1 MKLVLMRHGQT
12 PWNLEGRFN
21 STTDIEICAP
31 FDAIER
37 TIPTLLRLNPKLIFS
52 SPMKRCL
59 MTADIVI
66 SQLSSSTRRMEVDDR
81 LRETDFGVFEGKRS
95 DEIMLGPYSHEFS
108 EWLDPQSSSI
118 GPPQGETWI
127 ELGKRAMDFVGEIQ
141 GTGTSTLVITHGYL
155 LRAIL
160 IGCLTSLGTEQLR
173 RFEIGNARLAYL
185 TNDDGYWRLRA
196 LNISECQ
203 DL

>member
-1 MKLVLMRHGQT
+1 MKLVLMRHAQT

-21 STTDIEICAP
+21 STTDTEICGP

-37 TIPTLLRLNPKLIFS
+37 ATPTLKRLDPKLIFS

-59 MTADIVI
+59 MTTDLVI
-66 SQLSSSTRRMEVDDR
+66 SQLGSSTRRLEVDDR
-81 LRETDFGVFEGKRS
+81 LRETDFGVFEGKRG
-95 DEIMLGPYSHEFS
+95 DEIVIGPYSREFR

-118 GPPQGETWI
+118 GPPQGETWR
-127 ELGKRAMDFVGEIQ
+127 ELGKRAIEIVGEIQ
-141 GTGTSTLVITHGYL
+141 RHRTNALVITHGYL

-160 IGCLTSLGTEQLR
+160 ISCLTSLGTEQLR

-185 TNDDGYWRLRA
+185 TDDDGYWRLRA
-196 LNISECQ
+196 LNTSEWE
-203 DL
+203 D